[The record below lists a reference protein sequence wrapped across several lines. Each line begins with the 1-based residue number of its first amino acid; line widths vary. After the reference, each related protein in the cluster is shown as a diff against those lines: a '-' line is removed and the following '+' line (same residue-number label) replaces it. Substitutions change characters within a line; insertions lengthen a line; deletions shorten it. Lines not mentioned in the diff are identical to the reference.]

1 MLTSAALLPGMAQL
15 KTLKP
20 GFNLFSKEQ
29 DVQLGKQAEAQV
41 EKQVHVVHNAEV
53 DNYLSLLGGRLAK
66 SPLAGGFPFSFHLVY
81 DKNINAFALPGGPI
95 FINTGLFAV
104 TENEAQLAGVLAH
117 EMSHVALR
125 HGTNQ
130 LSKQRFIQIPAL
142 IAGAALGNNALAQ
155 LGINVVAGSALLRM
169 SRTDEAQA
177 DYNGTQIMA
186 DAGYNPIEMARFFE
200 KLESQTGNPGRIA
213 QFLSDHPNPGNR
225 VQAVQDEIQYMPQ
238 RSYDTNTGQFPRIKQ
253 LVPHIPPPP
262 GVKRGNAPPEPAP
275 QALPSQP
282 SSTFREYRGQSFSF
296 SYPDNWQV
304 ASGVDSNSVS
314 IAGAGYKITQSYYYP
329 TGDTIHLKRD
339 TANLIQQLQQQN
351 PQLQMAGDS
360 RAISVGGKKGLET
373 TLQSG
378 DETDRLATVP
388 RPEGLFYLLLAAPAD
403 RQSQS
408 IFDKVIASVRFE

>member
-1 MLTSAALLPGMAQL
+1 MKRICIAVMLTAAAVLPGIAQL

-41 EKQVHVVHNAEV
+41 NKNVHVVHNAEV
-53 DNYLSLLGGRLAK
+53 ENYLNQLGGRLAK
-66 SPLAGGFPFSFHLVY
+66 SPRAGGFPFSFHLVY
-81 DKNINAFALPGGPI
+81 DKNVNAFALPGGPV

-142 IAGAALGNNALAQ
+142 IADAALGNNALAQ
-155 LGINVVAGSALLRM
+155 LGINAVAGSALLRM

-225 VQAVQDEIQYMPQ
+225 VQAVEDEIQYMPQ
-238 RSYDTNTGQFPRIKQ
+238 RSYDANTGQFPHIKEVVAH
-253 LVPHIPPPP
+253 LAPPP
-262 GVKRGNAPPEPAP
+262 GVKSASVAQPEPAP
-275 QALPSQP
+275 HEHQSPP
-282 SSTFREYRGQSFSF
+282 SSTFREYRGKSFSF

-304 ASGVDSNSVS
+304 ASGADSNSVS
-314 IAGAGYKITQSYYYP
+314 IAGTGYKITQSYYYP
-329 TGDTIHLKRD
+329 TGDTIHLKSD
-339 TANLIQQLQQQN
+339 TANLIQQLQKQD
-351 PQLQMAGDS
+351 PQLQMTGDS
-360 RAISVGGKKGLET
+360 RAISVGGKHGLET
-373 TLQSG
+373 SLRSG
-378 DETDRLATVP
+378 EESDLLVTVP
-388 RPEGLFYLLLAAPAD
+388 QPEGLFYLLLAAPVG
-403 RQSQS
+403 QPSQS
-408 IFDKVIASVRFE
+408 